1 MSLFKVRTGGDLSH
15 TSLYLV
21 YFSLLGP
28 VGLLGVFQMVLSTSA
43 ITESPLLGFQELWAV
58 LLLKY
63 SFSSLPTVSECI
75 LKFFFDIWK
84 AKF

>member
-1 MSLFKVRTGGDLSH
+1 MSLFKVLTGGDLPHVSR
-15 TSLYLV
+15 YLL
-21 YFSLLGP
+21 YFSLLGSL
-28 VGLLGVFQMVLSTSA
+28 GLLSVFQMVCTSA
-43 ITESPLLGFQELWAV
+43 ITEDSIIAFQEFWTV
-58 LLLKY
+58 FLLKY

>member
-1 MSLFKVRTGGDLSH
+1 VSH
-15 TSLYLV
+15 TSLYLL

-28 VGLLGVFQMVLSTSA
+28 VGLLGVFQMVPSSGA
-43 ITESPLLGFQELWAV
+43 ITESPIIAFQELRAV
-58 LLLKY
+58 LLFEY